1 MRKTIILLIFCI
13 NFCAVNAQT
22 KTYALNSK
30 KGKISFPFKVYNSL
44 LLVDVK
50 INQTK
55 TLKFIFDSGC
65 KSTFIIHPKWLDS
78 FDLKKS
84 NKMYFSGLGYRD
96 SVETIIIPNCEIE
109 LGEMTCNNLPLFILS
124 KDTLI
129 IDRYLGTEVDGIF
142 GAEIFEK
149 FYVHIDYRKRMIEL
163 YDHIPIRK
171 INSKYTK
178 IPVEIRRSKGY
189 LSCMIMNNKNEF
201 FMSDLLLD
209 TGANIPI
216 IIKNKNPNDVS
227 IDKYISA
234 EIGEGL
240 SGAIYSNVC
249 RIKRIFIDTFRLD
262 SVITAFTETPIA
274 IKEINENTL
283 DGNIGN
289 DILNR
294 FDVYFAFPEES
305 IYLKPNKT
313 LKSPFE
319 FNISNIILLSNKSQ
333 NNGFVIKS
341 IASNSP
347 PLLAGLKE
355 GDEIIK
361 IDRNKCKDIT
371 LEDALRLLNRRIG
384 KKITITF
391 VRNQIKSKISY
402 IIESII

>member
-1 MRKTIILLIFCI
+1 MRKAILLLIFCI
-13 NFCAVNAQT
+13 NFCVINAQT
-22 KTYALNSK
+22 KTYSLNSK

-44 LLVDVK
+44 LIVDVK
-50 INQTK
+50 VNQTK

-78 FDLKKS
+78 FDIKKS

-96 SVETIIIPNCEIE
+96 SVETIILPNSEIE
-109 LGEMTCNNLPLFILS
+109 LGKMTCKNLPLFILS

-129 IDRYLGTEVDGIF
+129 IDKYLGTAVDGIF

-149 FYVHIDYRKRMIEL
+149 YFVHIDYKKRMIEL
-163 YDHIPIRK
+163 YDHIPTHN
-171 INSKYTK
+171 INSKFTK
-178 IPVEIRRSKGY
+178 LPIEIRRSKGY
-189 LSCMIMNNKNEF
+189 LSCMIMNNKNQF

-240 SGAIYSNVC
+240 SGSIYSNVC
-249 RIKRIFIDTFRLD
+249 RIKRVFIDSFKLD

-294 FDVYFAFPEES
+294 FDVYFAYPEKS

-313 LKSPFE
+313 LKAPFE
-319 FNISNIILLSNKSQ
+319 FNISNIILLLNKAK
-333 NNGFVIKS
+333 NNGFVVKS
-341 IASNSP
+341 IAENSP

-361 IDRNKCKDIT
+361 IDRNKCNDIT
-371 LEDALRLLNRRIG
+371 IEDALRLLNRRIG
-384 KKITITF
+384 KKITVTYI
-391 VRNQIKSKISY
+391 RNNIENKIIY
-402 IIESII
+402 TIESII